1 MSVNVDK
8 TKSQI
13 LDLICKIRPYIKE
26 AKRNQNKILSYIS
39 NGYDK
44 DILLSVKLFFEE
56 DDYIVSIK
64 ELQHKT
70 YEILIRW
77 R

>member
-1 MSVNVDK
+1 MSISVEK
-8 TKSQI
+8 AKSQI

-44 DILLSVKLFFEE
+44 DILSSVKLFFEE
-56 DDYIVSIK
+56 DDYIFSFK
-64 ELQHKT
+64 ELQPKT
-70 YEILIRW
+70 FEVLIKW
-77 R
+77 K

>member
-1 MSVNVDK
+1 MSISVEK

-44 DILLSVKLFFEE
+44 DILSSVKLFFEE
-56 DDYIVSIK
+56 DDYIFSFK
-64 ELQHKT
+64 ELQPKT
-70 YEILIRW
+70 FEVLIKW
-77 R
+77 K